1 MELHITPKEDLLKEA
16 YKIQDYLDIV
26 MSENP
31 EEAVQRGNDL
41 SAYLARTTKMLADA
55 KYHLNTTTKAD
66 VFEILKDAAKHAGA
80 TPSAINKLV
89 KAASKEEQYLVD
101 LVERLNAACT
111 HQIDWC
117 RTIISKAKTE
127 MQYTSRGGF

>member
-1 MELHITPKEDLLKEA
+1 MELIITSKEDLLKEA
-16 YKIQDYLDIV
+16 YKIQDFLDIV

-31 EEAVQRGNDL
+31 EEAVHRGNDL

-55 KYHLNTTTKAD
+55 KYHLNTSTKTD
-66 VFEILKDAAKHAGA
+66 IFDILKEAAKAAGA
-80 TPSAINKLV
+80 TPTAVNRLV

-101 LVERLNAACT
+101 LIERLNAACT

-117 RTIISKAKTE
+117 RTLISKAKAE